1 MEQPCLKMKKSQ
13 FIRSIKGNAAFDI
26 IIFTMV
32 IIFVI
37 FPVFSVICEKYI
49 VVTEAQSIKD
59 AVDMT
64 NIAVYN
70 TMNNQALG
78 RCVIDFDNED
88 IIASY
93 KKLLAVNLRLNADLT
108 PKPDSIAEG
117 QVTIDSL
124 ICYTDNLPVKCTAGN
139 VIKRPT
145 IHSMVTVPV
154 KPVLYRQL
162 IFELTGKEYLELKV
176 HVDSELPVNN

>member
-1 MEQPCLKMKKSQ
+1 MEQPALQRNKC
-13 FIRSIKGNAAFDI
+13 KGNAAFDV

-64 NIAVYN
+64 NIVVYN
-70 TMNNQALG
+70 AMNNQSLG
-78 RCVIDFDNED
+78 RCNISFDSEES
-88 IIASY
+88 IEVY
-93 KKLLAVNLRLNADLT
+93 KRLLAKNLKLNNDLSPMT
-108 PKPDSIAEG
+108 DSIAENK
-117 QVTIDSL
+117 VTIDSL
-124 ICYTDNLPVKCTAGN
+124 ICYTDNLPAKCTAGSI
-139 VIKRPT
+139 IKRPT
-145 IHSMVTVPV
+145 IHSVITVPV